1 MNKILIV
8 DASVSDSR
16 VMSNLLMKAGYDPV
30 CVESFESGKTEA
42 AKLPPGAVIVTAMR
56 LNDGTATDF
65 IDWLKLHGINH
76 PVIAIIDGYNV
87 TQIHEILR
95 GHRAID
101 IIQYKALDKTLVE
114 TVQKYA
120 AENTLTTPENPI
132 FPRQSEEYRLILEKV
147 RKIARTNLNILIV
160 GENGVGKEPLAE
172 EIYRQSDRK
181 YKPCAII
188 DALVLQHQYFDAASI
203 YEDLKLMLRKSIG
216 GTLIIDHFHFISP
229 DILNIISE
237 ILKTE
242 KYDIRFI
249 SIADKKLHT
258 NSEIVKFG
266 SFLHYKLSQ
275 YVITLPPLRDTR
287 DDIIP
292 LAEFFLDLYS
302 EELKLEI
309 TGFDNPS
316 KKKLLAYDWPG
327 NIRELKNAVRI
338 AAIEATQDVITAKD
352 LDFDNPGN
360 GPPPRFALRDDG
372 DERDRIIA
380 ALTQTGGRRKE
391 AADLLKINR
400 NTLQNKIKKYG
411 IDINF
416 K

>member
-76 PVIAIIDGYNV
+76 PAIGIIDGYNA

-316 KKKLLAYDWPG
+316 KKKLLVYDWPG

-352 LDFDNPGN
+352 LDFDNPG
-360 GPPPRFALRDDG
+360 
-372 DERDRIIA
+372 
-380 ALTQTGGRRKE
+380 
-391 AADLLKINR
+391 
-400 NTLQNKIKKYG
+400 
-411 IDINF
+411 
-416 K
+416 